1 MKYNH
6 VDFKNKQ
13 IQDYRRRVSYKNSN
27 RENLILNVIERIQK
41 GDDDLCSSRK
51 RKKFY

>member
-1 MKYNH
+1 MKYNN

-27 RENLILNVIERIQK
+27 RENLILKVIERIQK
-41 GDDDLCSSRK
+41 GDDYSCFSRK
-51 RKKFY
+51 RKKFF